1 MDLDLFSAF
10 DGAATD
16 PIASAPALKRP
27 ASPDATS
34 SDVPSVQF
42 VPRSKRM
49 KQGEEKHQHPI
60 VVAKDE
66 LTEEA
71 TTAAIAAAE
80 AELPVFTNE
89 SITTSE
95 TGTTVKQ
102 FTALPVDYTPV
113 GKLFMA
119 L

>member
-10 DGAATD
+10 DGASAE
-16 PIASAPALKRP
+16 PIASASAVKRP
-27 ASPDATS
+27 ALEDARSIS
-34 SDVPSVQF
+34 SSEPPSVQF
-42 VPRSKRM
+42 VPKAKRQ
-49 KQGEEKHQHPI
+49 KQEQTHHT
-60 VVAKDE
+60 VLVAKDE

-102 FTALPVDYTPV
+102 FTAMPVDYTPA
-113 GKLFMA
+113 GA
-119 L
+119 

>member
-10 DGAATD
+10 DGASTD
-16 PIASAPALKRP
+16 PISSTSAVKRLAP
-27 ASPDATS
+27 EDAGAIS
-34 SDVPSVQF
+34 SFEPPSVQF
-42 VPRSKRM
+42 VPKAKRQ
-49 KQGEEKHQHPI
+49 KQEQHQHTV

-102 FTALPVDYTPV
+102 FTAMPVDYTPA
-113 GKLFMA
+113 G
-119 L
+119 